1 MTLSLSDFLKITIS
15 DSSATITALDQ
26 SRLLFATDQ
35 YSDVFIDGLYANFS
49 SQTEV
54 ETTFGTNTEI
64 AKATAKAFSHPD
76 KPAQIV
82 IAYWNKSGASI
93 SARANS
99 LQATQSP
106 LQFSSLA
113 STYNF
118 TITSRNMTEVVSYTK
133 DDEVTDYATLVIA
146 LNEAL
151 GTSSRFAFSYSGGVF
166 SLSSKV
172 VGADVDTDNI
182 AISVDEYV
190 TSDIA
195 DDLRLNAYRNV
206 KQIRGMNASGGTAQ
220 KPSDLISNLARKSV
234 AYYGFYAVPTLTDSE
249 IVEFATAIVATS
261 KRHIFG
267 YTALADYMLDYNST
281 NPLYQLALLNNK
293 RIIVQLNKLN
303 DRHAVVA
310 LLVQAGS
317 TNWDGENTAQNM
329 KFKSQSVNQVDENID
344 TLMTSKARRL
354 GINFYASYDGLPLL
368 ADGTTLGTTP
378 FFIDSTTFR
387 DSLEN
392 TAQVNLANFFASRT
406 SKVPQDNDGQAQ
418 AMNVLNSTFERY
430 AVAGAIGRNLRWNGS
445 GFGLLNTGDILPTGY
460 YTYSQSFI
468 TQPQNNRELRKGMP
482 IQCAV
487 KESGA
492 INSLDIQIVVER

>member
-1 MTLSLSDFLKITIS
+1 MTQSLSDFLKITIS

-35 YSDVFIDGLYANFS
+35 YSDVFIDGLYENFS
-49 SQTEV
+49 SQKEV

-76 KPAQIV
+76 APAQIV

-113 STYNF
+113 STYGF
-118 TITSRNMTEVVSYTK
+118 TITSRNVTEVVTYTK
-133 DDEVTDYATLVIA
+133 DDEVTDYATLVTA

-151 GTSSRFAFSYSGGVF
+151 GTSSRFAFAYSGGVF

-182 AISVDEYV
+182 AISVDEYA

-220 KPSDLISNLARKSV
+220 TPSDLISNLARKSV
-234 AYYGFYAVPTLTDSE
+234 SYYGFYAVPALTDSE

-317 TNWDGENTAQNM
+317 TNWGGENTAQNM

-368 ADGTTLGTTP
+368 ADGTTLGTSP

-406 SKVPQDNDGQAQ
+406 SKVPQDDDGQAQ

-468 TQPQNNRELRKGMP
+468 TQSQNNRELRKGMP

>member
-15 DSSATITALDQ
+15 DSSATVTALDQ
-26 SRLLFATDQ
+26 SVLLFATDQ
-35 YSDVFIDGLYANFS
+35 YSDVFIDGLYAYFG

-54 ETTFGTNTEI
+54 ETTFGTNSEI
-64 AKATAKAFSHPD
+64 AKATAKAFSHPEA
-76 KPAQIV
+76 PSQIV
-82 IAYWNKSGASI
+82 IAYWNKSGTSI
-93 SARANS
+93 SARANA

-106 LQFSSLA
+106 LQFASLA
-113 STYNF
+113 TTYNF
-118 TITSRNMTEVVSYTK
+118 TITSRNVTEVISFTA
-133 DDEVTDYATLVIA
+133 DDTVTSYATLVTA
-146 LNEAL
+146 LNTKL
-151 GTSSRFAFSYSGGVF
+151 GDSSRFEFNYSNGVF
-166 SLSSKV
+166 GLASKV

-182 AISVDEYV
+182 AISVGEYE

-195 DDLRLNAYRNV
+195 DDLRLNSTRLAM
-206 KQIRGMNASGGTAQ
+206 QIRGKDASGGTVQ
-220 KPSDLISNLARKSV
+220 TPSELISLLARKNVS
-234 AYYGFYAVPTLTDSE
+234 YYGFYAVPTLKDSE
-249 IVEFATAIVATS
+249 IIEFATAIVATS
-261 KRHIFG
+261 KRHIYG
-267 YTALADYMLDYNST
+267 YTALADYMLDYDSS

-344 TLMTSKARRL
+344 TLMASKAKRL

-368 ADGTTLGTTP
+368 AEGTTLGTNP

-406 SKVPQDNDGQAQ
+406 SKVPQDDDGQAQ

-468 TQPQNNRELRKGMP
+468 TQSQNNRELRKGMP

-492 INSLDIQIVVER
+492 INGLDIQIVVER

>member
-82 IAYWNKSGASI
+82 VAYWNKSGDSI

-106 LQFSSLA
+106 SQFSSLA

-118 TITSRNMTEVVSYTK
+118 TITSRNVTEVVSYTK

-182 AISVDEYV
+182 AISVDEYI

-468 TQPQNNRELRKGMP
+468 TQSQDNRELRKGMP